1 MCYFGAASAAGL
13 AALLPRLSGQ
23 SLVIGTTGE
32 LPEKALAAYAQGAA
46 VAIVPNF
53 SAGVPMLIDL
63 IRAAVT
69 AMPEEWEVEIVE
81 AHHNQKKDAPSGTA
95 KLLGSQNLQ
104 ASFRVLAGPIKNAVA
119 LPNGRIYIWEGLL
132 VETQEDEDMLA
143 GVIAHELGHLS
154 HDHFLTRVQWAAL
167 ARFVL
172 GIVGGSIVRQLLQN
186 AAATVISRGFT
197 RGHELEADETAIGL
211 MQSAGYDPSGL
222 ARLLERLAQDTPASG
237 MLGSHPEPRSRA
249 ARIRTRL
256 NLAAPPVTTS
266 ERPESTTSGTVIQFP
281 GGSQQ

>member
-1 MCYFGAASAAGL
+1 MAHLFVL
-13 AALLPRLSGQ
+13 IFVAL
-23 SLVIGTTGE
+23 
-32 LPEKALAAYAQGAA
+32 
-46 VAIVPNF
+46 
-53 SAGVPMLIDL
+53 PMLRLLLAIAWPGL
-63 IRAAVT
+63 LKRTEGRRAERMLAT
-69 AMPEEWEVEIVE
+69 QFGEGREDPRVE
-81 AHHNQKKDAPSGTA
+81 AIGA
-95 KLLGSQNLQ
+95 KLLGSQKLQ

-132 VETQEDEDMLA
+132 AETQEDEDMLA
-143 GVIAHELGHLS
+143 GVIAHELGHLT

-172 GIVGGSIVRQLLQN
+172 GIIGGSIVRQLLQN

-222 ARLLERLAQDTPASG
+222 ARLLERLAQDAPASG

-256 NLAAPPVTTS
+256 GLASPPVTAAVRS
-266 ERPESTTSGTVIQFP
+266 PPADGGTVIQFP
-281 GGSQQ
+281 GGSRQ